1 MRVVTSRPTGAGRRS
16 PRRPSSPE
24 ELALLAEV
32 CGKITALQAQQKD
45 PTRRSV
51 YVDGRF
57 CIGLHEEVII
67 LVGLKVGQ
75 VVDGTRLLEAVRRD
89 EAKRAWDDS
98 LRFLSIMDRSCKEI
112 ERKLVRRYP
121 PEVVC
126 GVLERLAA
134 GNWLDDAA
142 FARRYCNARSH
153 FGANR
158 LLQELKRKGVALELA
173 NRAVTDAHSDIDPTD
188 QAHALAAKRLSTM
201 SGLDRETAQRRLM
214 SFLARRGYDFET
226 SARALS
232 PLLSELP
239 RAPRPEGRSGL
250 KRHARPVRDEE
261 EST

>member
-16 PRRPSSPE
+16 PGRPTTPE
-24 ELALLAEV
+24 ELAQLAEV
-32 CGKITALQAQQKD
+32 SGKITGLQSQQKD
-45 PTRRSV
+45 STRRSV

-57 CIGLHEEVII
+57 CIGLHEEVIM

-89 EAKRAWDDS
+89 EARRAWDDS
-98 LRFLSIMDRSCKEI
+98 LRFLSVMDRSCKEI
-112 ERKLVRRYP
+112 ERKLARRYP
-121 PEVVC
+121 PEVVSS
-126 GVLERLAA
+126 VLERLEA

-158 LLQELKRKGVALELA
+158 LFLELKRKGVAPELA
-173 NRAVTDAHSDIDPTD
+173 KAAVADAHSDIDPAEVA
-188 QAHALAAKRLSTM
+188 QALAAKRLATM

-214 SFLARRGYDFET
+214 GFLARRGYDFET

-250 KRHARPVRDEE
+250 QRRARPVRDEE